1 MSDKE
6 IETFFTVVV
15 NTDGTLN
22 VALDNPAEPIVAKRE
37 ATNADVFAV
46 SKQIVHELE
55 QGQLVDRI
63 VTTLL
68 TLLQPPAEETIPDK
82 VKNKLKERGIDPET
96 TAPDA

>member
-22 VALDNPAEPIVAKRE
+22 IALDNPTEPLNAKRE

-63 VTTLL
+63 VTTILS
-68 TLLQPPAEETIPDK
+68 LLQPPAEETIPDK
-82 VKNKLKERGIDPET
+82 VKNKLKERGIDAET
-96 TAPDA
+96 TAVAE